1 MCHIFRSNLPPE
13 GNQLN
18 SSSSSSSLRKYQ
30 LSDFGIGTQFL
41 HCLPLTSEELFTYSS
56 LLQSS
61 LQMHLTGFFRRFNLF
76 LSFACSIQLLAVHF
90 LVVYGQLARV
100 SVFGGTTLFGT
111 LYTRVSLE
119 SNPLKAGKQL
129 TNDLSHCFP
138 SVYGGDCRVLLWR
151 RYLSILIP
159 LLIIMSAP
167 RRGIISHRLRV
178 QSSSNKFFYGFEFN
192 RETMWFLT

>member
-1 MCHIFRSNLPPE
+1 MCHIFRSNLPTE

-18 SSSSSSSLRKYQ
+18 SSSSSSSSLRKYQ

-56 LLQSS
+56 LLSS
-61 LQMHLTGFFRRFNLF
+61 LQMHLTGFFRRSNLF

-111 LYTRVSLE
+111 LYAR
-119 SNPLKAGKQL
+119 A
-129 TNDLSHCFP
+129 
-138 SVYGGDCRVLLWR
+138 
-151 RYLSILIP
+151 
-159 LLIIMSAP
+159 
-167 RRGIISHRLRV
+167 RV
-178 QSSSNKFFYGFEFN
+178 QSIESRKTTDQRSQPLFPFCLRRLSSIVMEKVFVYSYTFAHYYVSATSRNHQSSTTSTIVVKQVLL
-192 RETMWFLT
+192 RV